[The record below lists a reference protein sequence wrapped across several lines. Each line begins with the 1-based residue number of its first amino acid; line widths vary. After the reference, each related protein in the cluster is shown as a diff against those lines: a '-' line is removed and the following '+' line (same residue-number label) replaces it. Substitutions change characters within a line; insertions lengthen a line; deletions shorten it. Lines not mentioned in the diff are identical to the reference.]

1 MLSCFSKTSR
11 DVAQA
16 YTDLASKEIIS
27 IVDRKMQDMQ
37 NLQEFTIDE
46 ASYAD
51 ILNQVRTKELMST
64 FIV

>member
-1 MLSCFSKTSR
+1 MHQIKWPPFGK
-11 DVAQA
+11 
-16 YTDLASKEIIS
+16 
-27 IVDRKMQDMQ
+27 
-37 NLQEFTIDE
+37 EFTIDE

>member
-1 MLSCFSKTSR
+1 MHQIKCPHCGK
-11 DVAQA
+11 D
-16 YTDLASKEIIS
+16 
-27 IVDRKMQDMQ
+27 
-37 NLQEFTIDE
+37 FTIDE